1 MGVFVFMR
9 PSGRRTNFNCQAH
22 RSAKPSQ
29 HVDERVSAE
38 EIDPPTEE
46 ITDARLGHTE
56 YLGRGSLLETA
67 QLDEFLYLYHE
78 ICANQQMLSFF
89 AAKP

>member
-1 MGVFVFMR
+1 VLQETT
-9 PSGRRTNFNCQAH
+9 SGCRANLDCQAH

-56 YLGRGSLLETA
+56 YLRGCSLFEATRSN
-67 QLDEFLYLYHE
+67 EFLHLNHE
-78 ICANQQMLSFF
+78 IRSDQQMLSLL